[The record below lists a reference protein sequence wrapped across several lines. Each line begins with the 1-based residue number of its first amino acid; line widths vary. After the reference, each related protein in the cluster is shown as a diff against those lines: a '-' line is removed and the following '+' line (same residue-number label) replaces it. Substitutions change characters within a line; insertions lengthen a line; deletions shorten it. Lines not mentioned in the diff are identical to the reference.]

1 MESNSNK
8 KWTDY
13 IKIYGLWNHCV
24 MGGEP
29 VSEIVYVH
37 SKLLIVDDKYVILG
51 SANLNDRSMRGFHDS
66 ELAIIVE

>member
-1 MESNSNK
+1 
-8 KWTDY
+8 
-13 IKIYGLWNHCV
+13 

>member
-1 MESNSNK
+1 MA
-8 KWTDY
+8 
-13 IKIYGLWNHCV
+13 
-24 MGGEP
+24 GEP

-66 ELAIIVE
+66 ELAIIVEKDLYLKSKD

>member
-1 MESNSNK
+1 MA
-8 KWTDY
+8 
-13 IKIYGLWNHCV
+13 
-24 MGGEP
+24 GEP

-66 ELAIIVE
+66 ELAIIVEKDPYLNSKDSQTL

>member
-1 MESNSNK
+1 MR
-8 KWTDY
+8 
-13 IKIYGLWNHCV
+13 NHAV
-24 MGGEP
+24 MAGEP

-66 ELAIIVE
+66 ELAIIVEKDLYLKSKD